1 MRHLPLYPGIR
12 PHMMVL
18 PLPDELP
25 ADLPRIHRMLPTPE
39 ISNPPAAVIQD
50 RQPLRPAVIPERI
63 QEPETGFPAEQAA
76 VSRPELQAVPE
87 VTAVPRQEQAAVPRR
102 RPVAVPLLRPVAELQ
117 QGQAPQKAQAAQI
130 IQRHLRMPPQP
141 QETQPAGS
149 PVPDSSSFL
158 SVHFSLF
165 SPASSRLC
173 CISRIIMLS
182 SRYIR
187 SSGSSRSSFRML

>member
-1 MRHLPLYPGIR
+1 MRLLRLYPGVH
-12 PHMMVL
+12 PHPMVL
-18 PLPDELP
+18 PHPGPLRADPLQIHSLLPIPETSSP
-25 ADLPRIHRMLPTPE
+25 QGTPK
-39 ISNPPAAVIQD
+39 QD
-50 RQPLRPAVIPERI
+50 SQPLRPAVIPEQI

-76 VSRPELQAVPE
+76 VSRQELQAVPE
-87 VTAVPRQEQAAVPRR
+87 LTAVPRQEQAAVLRQ
-102 RPVAVPLLRPVAELQ
+102 RPVAELQ
-117 QGQAPQKAQAAQI
+117 QGPAPQKAQAAQI

-141 QETQPAGS
+141 QETQPAES
-149 PVPDSSSFL
+149 PVPDSPSFL

-173 CISRIIMLS
+173 CISRIIILS

>member
-1 MRHLPLYPGIR
+1 MRLLQLYPGVH
-12 PHMMVL
+12 PHTIVL
-18 PLPDELP
+18 PHPEDLRV
-25 ADLPRIHRMLPTPE
+25 ALPRIHRMLPTPE

-76 VSRPELQAVPE
+76 VSRQELQAVPE
-87 VTAVPRQEQAAVPRR
+87 LTAVPRQEQAAVPRQ
-102 RPVAVPLLRPVAELQ
+102 RPVAVLQ
-117 QGQAPQKAQAAQI
+117 QGQAPQKAQVAQI

-149 PVPDSSSFL
+149 PVPDLGVGVCQFL
-158 SVHFSLF
+158 FCPSVNFSLF

-173 CISRIIMLS
+173 CISRIIILS